1 MIKPTGS
8 YKMKKQQKFLLGKY
22 NDPHLRGQI
31 KRSMIQADLEALIKP
46 KSDKNRNN
54 NQSES

>member
-8 YKMKKQQKFLLGKY
+8 YKMRKTQKFLLCRYK
-22 NDPHLRGQI
+22 DPHVRGAI

-46 KSDKNRNN
+46 KNDKNRNRD
-54 NQSES
+54 EE